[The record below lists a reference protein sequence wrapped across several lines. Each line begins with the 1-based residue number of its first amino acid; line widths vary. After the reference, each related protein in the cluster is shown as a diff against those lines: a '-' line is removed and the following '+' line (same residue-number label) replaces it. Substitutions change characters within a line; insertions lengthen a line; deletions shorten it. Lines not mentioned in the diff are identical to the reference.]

1 MTTKHKIIALYASF
15 GACVL
20 ISSILNM
27 TAQNI
32 ALIGTILILIA
43 AYILRSKSAEDS
55 LEAHHATFVIRSIWI
70 WSFVFLIG
78 MMAAGWSLSQNGDN
92 SAFDALLSSAENG
105 NTPTEA
111 DMQQAMNQ
119 YFDTNFA
126 LLLKTTLLYTAPAQI
141 YAAWRVARGLARGL
155 KGHRVQNLRS
165 WI

>member
-20 ISSILNM
+20 TSSILNM

-32 ALIGTILILIA
+32 ALIGTMLILIA

-70 WSFVFLIG
+70 WSFAFLLG
-78 MMAAGWSLSQNGDN
+78 MMGAGWSVYQNGDN
-92 SAFDALLSSAENG
+92 SVFDAIMSSVQGG
-105 NTPTEA
+105 NVPTDA
-111 DMQQAMNQ
+111 DMEQAMQQ
-119 YFDTNFA
+119 YFESNFN
-126 LLLKTTLLYTAPAQI
+126 LILKTTLLYTAPAQL
-141 YAAWRVARGLARGL
+141 YAAWRLARGCSRGL